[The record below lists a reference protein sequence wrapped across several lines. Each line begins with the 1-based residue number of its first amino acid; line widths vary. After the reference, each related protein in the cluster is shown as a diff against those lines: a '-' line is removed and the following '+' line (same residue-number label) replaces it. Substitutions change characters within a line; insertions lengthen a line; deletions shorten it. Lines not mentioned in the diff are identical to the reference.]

1 MSQAPEMNVSTSAS
15 AIDDLV
21 MCLMTEFWDQGFSQ
35 TEIRRAFMAALGD
48 MNRYAAGDERRS

>member
-1 MSQAPEMNVSTSAS
+1 MNVSTSAS

-48 MNRYAAGDERRS
+48 MNRYGAGDERRS